1 MEQKNLSILS
11 EEQVTL
17 AKKDL
22 LKDEEIY
29 QISDFFK
36 IFGDS
41 TRLKLL
47 WALDNN
53 ELCVGDL
60 CEILGMTKSAISH
73 QLQGLRAANLVK
85 HRKIGKH
92 VLYSLSDYHVRLIIE
107 TTREHLNEKK
117 EGK

>member
-1 MEQKNLSILS
+1 MDDKELTILS
-11 EEQVTL
+11 EQQLKL
-17 AKKDL
+17 AIKDL

-29 QISDFFK
+29 RISDYFK

-41 TRLKLL
+41 TRLKIL
-47 WALDNN
+47 WALNNN

-60 CEILGMTKSAISH
+60 CKILNMTKSAISH

-85 HRKIGKH
+85 YRKVGKH

-107 TTREHLNEKK
+107 TTREHLNEKVNS
-117 EGK
+117 